1 MCSPQRVDVPLHLRD
16 GVRGGGGGGLRR
28 ELHQEVRTNESA
40 ASTHVTQYSP
50 LIGRRCVISFE
61 QQPDTET
68 VEKCYTPLVPDCGG
82 GAGDTA
88 GGGAGA
94 DTECR
99 TVQETVCTT
108 RYAEAGVN
116 IPSRIS
122 YFYQLCFQKPFQ
134 F

>member
-1 MCSPQRVDVPLHLRD
+1 M
-16 GVRGGGGGGLRR
+16 
-28 ELHQEVRTNESA
+28 RTNESA
-40 ASTHVTQYSP
+40 ASAHVTQSSP

>member
-40 ASTHVTQYSP
+40 ASGHVTQYSP

-68 VEKCYTPLVPDCGG
+68 VEKCYTPLVPDC
-82 GAGDTA
+82 

>member
-1 MCSPQRVDVPLHLRD
+1 M
-16 GVRGGGGGGLRR
+16 
-28 ELHQEVRTNESA
+28 RTNESA
-40 ASTHVTQYSP
+40 ASGHVTQYSP

-82 GAGDTA
+82 GAGAAA

>member
-1 MCSPQRVDVPLHLRD
+1 M
-16 GVRGGGGGGLRR
+16 
-28 ELHQEVRTNESA
+28 
-40 ASTHVTQYSP
+40 TQSSP
-50 LIGRRCVISFE
+50 LIGCRCVISFE